1 MVVHCSIAHSAQAD
15 NQMRSDMG
23 ASDRLR
29 WHAGAGAD
37 MVRTTAAGKLAIDN
51 VNKKWRSPNEPKA
64 SDEKVSAGNDLS
76 KEEAGE
82 LWKASAE
89 PDLTQEEE
97 EAWLETVNAS
107 AASAAAAGRSAAKQ

>member
-1 MVVHCSIAHSAQAD
+1 MQ
-15 NQMRSDMG
+15 SDLG
-23 ASDRLR
+23 ASDRLW
-29 WHAGAGAD
+29 WHAPAGAGPD

-64 SDEKVSAGNDLS
+64 SDEKASAGNDLS
-76 KEEAGE
+76 KEEADE
-82 LWKASAE
+82 LRKASAE

-107 AASAAAAGRSAAKQ
+107 AASAAAAAGRSAAKQ